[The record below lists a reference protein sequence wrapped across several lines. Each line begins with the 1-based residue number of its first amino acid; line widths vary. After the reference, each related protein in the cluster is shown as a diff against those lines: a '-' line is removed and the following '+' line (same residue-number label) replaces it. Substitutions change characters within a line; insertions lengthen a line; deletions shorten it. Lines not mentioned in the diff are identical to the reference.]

1 MFQFLSTL
9 EIDKKNGGWMCP
21 PTWKLDFTHP
31 SIRIDYTS
39 PRQSTQ
45 AALTIA
51 EPTPTTKML
60 KKILIN

>member
-1 MFQFLSTL
+1 
-9 EIDKKNGGWMCP
+9 MCP